1 MLLIAGSFLLAAF
14 VVPEPWGLVLVGF
27 VVAWEIAEKLY
38 WIRFTRRIPVAVGR
52 EAMIGLPV
60 TVVSACRPEGRV
72 QLLGERWT
80 ARCSAGADVGERLVV
95 EAVERL
101 TLVVARPDS
110 HSS

>member
-1 MLLIAGSFLLAAF
+1 MIAASFLLAAV
-14 VVPEPWGLVLVGF
+14 VVPEPWGLTLVVS
-27 VVAWEIAEKLY
+27 VVAWEVAEKLY

-80 ARCSAGADVGERLVV
+80 ARCTTGASVDRLII

-110 HSS
+110 DSP